1 MIWERL
7 KKHIIEYIIKNHWGN
22 TFILMLE
29 HKVVRKNLRDRKKIT
44 KVMREMLNNMITYES
59 VKAYTKETDDVLQRP
74 IGFLV
79 NNKIYNNAIEKLY
92 NKLEGV

>member
-7 KKHIIEYIIKNHWGN
+7 KQYIIEYIIKNHWGN

-44 KVMREMLNNMITYES
+44 KAMRYMLNNMITYES
-59 VKAYTKETDDVLQRP
+59 VKTYTNETDDVLQKP

-79 NNKIYNNAIEKLY
+79 NNKIYNKAVKKLF
-92 NKLEGV
+92 NKLESV